1 MLNSF
6 TRHFNETVFR
16 GPDNEGGGGNDLE
29 TPLDTGGD
37 AGGDGSDAGGTGGP
51 AGDGEGGSEKPLSV
65 REQLKASIEEVR
77 ADEEGRTKT
86 PKKDV
91 KTGKFQAAPK
101 PGEAPPEGGEAP
113 PPASVTPAPADLPP
127 EAKAEWDKTPPA
139 MQAAFIKRGQEM
151 AAGVDQLKQRYNLI
165 DQAIAPHNDAL
176 RQMNATP
183 ADAVN
188 RMFLWFKALA
198 GNPAQSFPALAK
210 SMGIDW
216 TKLAGPAAPPAAGA
230 AAPPAGAEGA
240 GGAPPV
246 TEIPAPVKEYIGNLE
261 NQLRQLSGVVNQI
274 GGQFGNMQQS
284 FQTQSEAK
292 TRENLSIWAKDK
304 AHFEDVRQDMAKL
317 IETQVVPLK
326 ENGEVDLDTAY
337 ERAIYFNPEVR
348 KKVLAEQQ
356 QADQVA
362 RQQTQDAATTAQQTQ
377 VGRAR
382 KAAVSLPASST
393 PGATQGN
400 RAVVTKKPG
409 QKTPVRESLRQAIQ
423 QIRDQEA

>member
-1 MLNSF
+1 MLSSF
-6 TRHFNETVFR
+6 ARHFNETVFR
-16 GPDNEGGGGNDLE
+16 GPDGVDGGGNVEDV
-29 TPLDTGGD
+29 LDTGGVAGADGDD
-37 AGGDGSDAGGTGGP
+37 ASGTDGD
-51 AGDGEGGSEKPLSV
+51 AGDGEVESQKPLSV

-77 ADEEGRTKT
+77 ADEEGKTKA
-86 PKKDV
+86 PKKDA

-101 PGEAPPEGGEAP
+101 PGEAPPQEE
-113 PPASVTPAPADLPP
+113 PPAPAAVAAPADLPP

-139 MQAAFIKRGQEM
+139 MQAAFIKRGQDM
-151 AAGVDQLKQRYNLI
+151 AAGVEQLKQRYNLI
-165 DQAIAPHNDAL
+165 DQAIAPHTDAL

-198 GNPAQSFPALAK
+198 GSPAQSFPALAK

-216 TKLAGPAAPPAAGA
+216 TKLAGPPASAAPNAAA
-230 AAPPAGAEGA
+230 AAPTVTD

-261 NQLRQLSGVVNQI
+261 EQLKQLSGVVNQI

-292 TRENLSIWAKDK
+292 TRENLNIWAKDK
-304 AHFEDVRQDMAKL
+304 PHFESVRQDMAKL

-356 QADQVA
+356 QADLAV

-377 VGRAR
+377 VGKAR

-393 PGATQGN
+393 PGAQQGN
-400 RAVVTKKPG
+400 RAAAAKKPG
-409 QKTPVRESLRQAIQ
+409 QKTPVRDSLRQAIQ
-423 QIRDQEA
+423 QLRDQ

>member
-1 MLNSF
+1 MLSSF
-6 TRHFNETVFR
+6 ARHFNETVFR
-16 GPDNEGGGGNDLE
+16 GPDGVDGGGDVENV
-29 TPLDTGGD
+29 LDTGGVAGAD
-37 AGGDGSDAGGTGGP
+37 GGDADGTDGAVGAGENEP
-51 AGDGEGGSEKPLSV
+51 EKPLSV

-77 ADEEGRTKT
+77 ADEEGKTKT
-86 PKKDV
+86 PKKDA

-101 PGEAPPEGGEAP
+101 PGEVTPVE
-113 PPASVTPAPADLPP
+113 PPAPVVAAPADLPA

-139 MQAAFIKRGQEM
+139 IQAAFIKRGQEM
-151 AAGVDQLKQRYNLI
+151 AAGVEQLKQRYNLI

-216 TKLAGPAAPPAAGA
+216 TKLAAPPAAVPVPGST
-230 AAPPAGAEGA
+230 AAPPEGTGA
-240 GGAPPV
+240 APPV

-261 NQLRQLSGVVNQI
+261 NQLKQLSGVVNQI

-304 AHFEDVRQDMAKL
+304 PHFEEVRQDMAKL

-326 ENGEVDLDTAY
+326 DNGEVDLDTAY

-356 QADQVA
+356 QADLAA

-377 VGRAR
+377 VGKAR

-400 RAVVTKKPG
+400 RAAVTKKPG
-409 QKTPVRESLRQAIQ
+409 QKTPVRESLREAIQ
-423 QIRDQEA
+423 QLRDQ

>member
-1 MLNSF
+1 MLSSF
-6 TRHFNETVFR
+6 ARHFNETVFR
-16 GPDNEGGGGNDLE
+16 GPDNEGGGGDGLE
-29 TPLDTGGD
+29 NVLDNSGDVGAGGGD
-37 AGGDGSDAGGTGGP
+37 VGGTDSA
-51 AGDGEGGSEKPLSV
+51 AGAGENEPEKPLSV

-77 ADEEGRTKT
+77 ADEEGKTKA
-86 PKKDV
+86 PKKDA

-101 PGEAPPEGGEAP
+101 PGEPPIEGAEPPVVNAVAAP
-113 PPASVTPAPADLPP
+113 SDLPP

-151 AAGVDQLKQRYNLI
+151 AAGVEQLKQRYNLI

-198 GNPAQSFPALAK
+198 GNPTQSFPALAK

-216 TKLAGPAAPPAAGA
+216 GKISPTAAAPAAGA
-230 AAPPAGAEGA
+230 AAPAAGAEGA

-261 NQLRQLSGVVNQI
+261 EQLRQLSGVVNQI

-304 AHFEDVRQDMAKL
+304 AHFEEVRQDMAKL

-326 ENGEVDLDTAY
+326 ANGEVDLDTAY

-356 QADQVA
+356 QADLAA
-362 RQQTQDAATTAQQTQ
+362 RQQKQEADTTAQQTQ
-377 VGRAR
+377 VGKAR

-393 PGATQGN
+393 PGVTQGN
-400 RAVVTKKPG
+400 RAVVNKKPG
-409 QKTPVRESLRQAIQ
+409 QKTPVRDSLRQAIQ

>member
-16 GPDNEGGGGNDLE
+16 GPDNEGGSGDGLENVSDGGGD
-29 TPLDTGGD
+29 GGD
-37 AGGDGSDAGGTGGP
+37 AGGTDGADGG
-51 AGDGEGGSEKPLSV
+51 GEDESQKPLSV

-77 ADEEGRTKT
+77 ADEESKTKT
-86 PKKDV
+86 PKKDA

-101 PGEAPPEGGEAP
+101 SGEALPEGGEV
-113 PPASVTPAPADLPP
+113 PPAVTSAAAPADLPP

-139 MQAAFIKRGQEM
+139 VQAAFIKRGQDM
-151 AAGVDQLKQRYNLI
+151 AAGVEQLKQRYNLI

-198 GNPAQSFPALAK
+198 GSPAQSFPALAK

-216 TKLAGPAAPPAAGA
+216 TKLVGPAAPAAGI
-230 AAPPAGAEGA
+230 APAPAAGAEGA

-261 NQLRQLSGVVNQI
+261 QQLQQLSGVVNQI

-284 FQTQSEAK
+284 FQVQSEAK

-304 AHFEDVRQDMAKL
+304 PHFEEVRQDMAKL

-326 ENGEVDLDTAY
+326 ANGEVDLDTAY

-356 QADQVA
+356 QADLAA

-377 VGRAR
+377 VGKAR

-409 QKTPVRESLRQAIQ
+409 QKTSVRDDLRLAIQ
-423 QIRDQEA
+423 QLREQ

>member
-1 MLNSF
+1 MLSSF
-6 TRHFNETVFR
+6 ARHFNETVFR
-16 GPDNEGGGGNDLE
+16 GPDNEGGGGDVENV
-29 TPLDTGGD
+29 LDTGGD
-37 AGGDGSDAGGTGGP
+37 VGSDGGDVGGTDGVV
-51 AGDGEGGSEKPLSV
+51 GDGEGESQKPLSV

-77 ADEEGRTKT
+77 ADEESKAK
-86 PKKDV
+86 PKKDA
-91 KTGKFQAAPK
+91 KTGKFQAALK
-101 PGEAPPEGGEAP
+101 SGEVVPPIE
-113 PPASVTPAPADLPP
+113 PPAPTVAAPVDLPP

-139 MQAAFIKRGQEM
+139 MQAAFIKRGQDM
-151 AAGVDQLKQRYNLI
+151 AAGVEQLKQRYSLI
-165 DQAIAPHNDAL
+165 DQAIAPHTDAL

-216 TKLAGPAAPPAAGA
+216 VKLAGPPVAAPVPGSTAAPPEGTGV
-230 AAPPAGAEGA
+230 APPT
-240 GGAPPV
+240 

-261 NQLRQLSGVVNQI
+261 QQLQQLSGVVNQI

-284 FQTQSEAK
+284 FQSQSEAK
-292 TRENLSIWAKDK
+292 TRENLNIWAKDK
-304 AHFEDVRQDMAKL
+304 PHFEAVRQDMAKL
-317 IETQVVPLK
+317 IETQVVPLQA
-326 ENGEVDLDTAY
+326 NGEVDLDTAY

-356 QADQVA
+356 QAVQAA
-362 RQQTQDAATTAQQTQ
+362 RQQTQ
-377 VGRAR
+377 VGKAR

-400 RAVVTKKPG
+400 RAAVNKKPG
-409 QKTPVRESLRQAIQ
+409 QKTPVRESLREAIQ
-423 QIRDQEA
+423 QLRDQ

>member
-1 MLNSF
+1 MLRSIA
-6 TRHFNETVFR
+6 RHFNETVFR
-16 GPDNEGGGGNDLE
+16 GPDNEGGGGDALE
-29 TPLDTGGD
+29 NVSDGGGEAGD
-37 AGGDGSDAGGTGGP
+37 AGGTDSTVADG
-51 AGDGEGGSEKPLSV
+51 GEGDSQKPLSV

-77 ADEEGRTKT
+77 ADEEGKTKT
-86 PKKDV
+86 PKKDS

-101 PGEAPPEGGEAP
+101 PGEAPPEGTEP
-113 PPASVTPAPADLPP
+113 PPASATPAPADLPP

-139 MQAAFIKRGQEM
+139 VQAAFIKRGQDM
-151 AAGVDQLKQRYNLI
+151 QAGVDQLKQRYNLI

-198 GNPAQSFPALAK
+198 GSPAQSFPALAK

-216 TKLAGPAAPPAAGA
+216 TKLVGPAAPAAGT
-230 AAPPAGAEGA
+230 APAPVAGAEGT
-240 GGAPPV
+240 GTAPPV

-261 NQLRQLSGVVNQI
+261 HQLQQLSGVVNQI

-304 AHFEDVRQDMAKL
+304 THFEEVRQDMAKL

-356 QADQVA
+356 QADLAA
-362 RQQTQDAATTAQQTQ
+362 RQQTQNAATTAQQTQ
-377 VGRAR
+377 VGKAR
-382 KAAVSLPASST
+382 KAAVSLPTSSS
-393 PGATQGN
+393 PGAAQGN
-400 RAVVTKKPG
+400 RTVAAKKPG
-409 QKTPVRESLRQAIQ
+409 QKTSVRDDLRLAIQ
-423 QIRDQEA
+423 QLREQ